1 MTLAGR
7 FIIDRT
13 GDERIAAQSVEDC
26 MTILDELNLQAAIED
41 PELVVV
47 GHRESGAALTFGLG
61 LNESVLCWQGASG
74 DPPYLSTRG
83 DDTRE
88 GTTRFLFDQVPAD
101 IQNNHL
107 IAMSLARSAVL
118 YFLQTGRPDPAVQWG
133 ED

>member
-74 DPPYLSTRG
+74 DPPYLSTRVMIHAKARHG
-83 DDTRE
+83 FCSIKFQPTSK
-88 GTTRFLFDQVPAD
+88 TT
-101 IQNNHL
+101 
-107 IAMSLARSAVL
+107 
-118 YFLQTGRPDPAVQWG
+118 T
-133 ED
+133 